1 MKTTK
6 QHEKKEKIMND
17 QICSEDIIC
26 TLKELG
32 KTINPESEKWEG
44 VCLLSSELLCV
55 SQDTILEIL
64 DENVEDE

>member
-1 MKTTK
+1 
-6 QHEKKEKIMND
+6 MND

-26 TLKELG
+26 TLKELR

-44 VCLLSSELLCV
+44 ICLLSSELLCV

-64 DENVEDE
+64 DENAEDE

>member
-1 MKTTK
+1 
-6 QHEKKEKIMND
+6 MND

-26 TLKELG
+26 TLKELR

-64 DENVEDE
+64 DENAENE

>member
-1 MKTTK
+1 
-6 QHEKKEKIMND
+6 MNE

-26 TLKELG
+26 TLKELR
-32 KTINPESEKWEG
+32 KTINPESAKWEG

-64 DENVEDE
+64 DENAEDE

>member
-1 MKTTK
+1 
-6 QHEKKEKIMND
+6 MND
-17 QICSEDIIC
+17 QGCSEVIIC
-26 TLKELG
+26 TLKELR

-44 VCLLSSELLCV
+44 ICLLSSELLCV